1 MENKLINQLELQ
13 YSNKKQTVLQIL
25 QLTIKQSYSIKG
37 QSIDELIKLLE
48 KRKNLMDDVDRID
61 QKIILIQKQIS
72 SCLGTDS
79 SFNSINLLKQEIS
92 VILKNIITEDNANKS
107 FLNNLLKDVEQKIIE
122 IKRGKVLQR
131 AYNSNGMQSYG
142 YFIDNKK

>member
-142 YFIDNKK
+142 YFLDNKK